1 MSRFVKFTWNLLN
14 GKFRL
19 CTQIHTMSLQKSLL
33 ENALNRATKEAEKL
47 KIDDSPQPVDANE
60 ERRHQHLLESI
71 DKKRKQ
77 VRQVQSVSLKNAKQ
91 MLKEHTFTL
100 IYIAAPKTTEG
111 SEFAS

>member
-1 MSRFVKFTWNLLN
+1 
-14 GKFRL
+14 
-19 CTQIHTMSLQKSLL
+19 MSLQKSLL